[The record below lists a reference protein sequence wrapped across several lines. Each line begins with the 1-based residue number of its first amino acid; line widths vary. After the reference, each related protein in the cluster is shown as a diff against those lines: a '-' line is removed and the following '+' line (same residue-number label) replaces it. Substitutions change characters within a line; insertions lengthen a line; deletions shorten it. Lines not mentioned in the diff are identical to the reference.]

1 MVGKANRRKPTQRF
15 GCPFCQQRLWN
26 MGSQKYYLGTSNSWL
41 EKFFCEEHSVIWMR
55 LSKNLDE
62 AISATAATSDDL
74 HLFPEPR
81 DRF

>member
-1 MVGKANRRKPTQRF
+1 MPDKANRRKPTQRC
-15 GCPFCQQRLWN
+15 GCPFCQRRLWN
-26 MGSQKYYLGTSNSWL
+26 LGSHKYYLGTSDSWL
-41 EKFFCEEHSVIWMR
+41 EKFFCEEHGVVWMR

-74 HLFPEPR
+74 HRLQDPR